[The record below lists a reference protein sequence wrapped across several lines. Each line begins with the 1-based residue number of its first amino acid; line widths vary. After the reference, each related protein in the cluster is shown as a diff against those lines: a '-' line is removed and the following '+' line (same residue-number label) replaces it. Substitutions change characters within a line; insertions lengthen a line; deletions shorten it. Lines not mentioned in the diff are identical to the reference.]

1 MGTVW
6 KALADDSRRQ
16 VLLMLIDGEKSPS
29 EMAAKFKFTMP
40 ALSTHLRIL
49 RDAGLIV
56 ERREGQRRLY
66 SLNANGM
73 NELFEFV
80 DVILGISAAQ
90 PEALLQ
96 GQGEPQGLNW
106 LSGIQERINYIS
118 LYRIISRGFGRR
130 SLG

>member
-6 KALADDSRRQ
+6 KALADDSRRE

-29 EMAAKFKFTMP
+29 EMVAKFNFTMP

-56 ERREGQRRLY
+56 ERREGQHRIY

-80 DVILGISAAQ
+80 DAFWAYPLH
-90 PEALLQ
+90 
-96 GQGEPQGLNW
+96 GLK
-106 LSGIQERINYIS
+106 RY
-118 LYRIISRGFGRR
+118 FKGRAKR
-130 SLG
+130 ED

>member
-16 VLLMLIDGEKSPS
+16 VLLMLIEGEMTPS
-29 EMAAKFKFTMP
+29 EMAAKFNFTMP
-40 ALSTHLRIL
+40 ALSTHLKIL

-56 ERREGQRRLY
+56 ERREGKRRLY

-80 DVILGISAAQ
+80 DSFWAYPLHN
-90 PEALLQ
+90 LK
-96 GQGEPQGLNW
+96 
-106 LSGIQERINYIS
+106 NY
-118 LYRIISRGFGRR
+118 FKGRAKHKE
-130 SLG
+130 